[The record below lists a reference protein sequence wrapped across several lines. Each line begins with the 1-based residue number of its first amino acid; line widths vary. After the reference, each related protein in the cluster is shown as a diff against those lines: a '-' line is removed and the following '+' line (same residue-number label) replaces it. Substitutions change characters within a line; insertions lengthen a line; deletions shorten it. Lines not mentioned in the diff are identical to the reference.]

1 MAGYGILADMSG
13 LLLELVRD
21 AVCPALL
28 PAREMVDMSAPDQ
41 RDTEA
46 LLNLFLYDL
55 QEYSDFI
62 PQRRIPLR
70 GQPREA
76 PLAVTLRYLLYFSRH
91 AQTPAD
97 VLTEHRVLGR
107 ALQALRETGPLDPAG
122 FSETAGDGDEPVTLA
137 FSKLDVHSKRDL
149 WNAFSQP
156 LRPAVYFEAGPL
168 LIDGPVIRT
177 ERVRETETEVVRA

>member
-1 MAGYGILADMSG
+1 MAEYGILADMSR
-13 LLLELVRD
+13 LLLEIVRH

-28 PAREMVDMSAPDQ
+28 PAREMVSMAAPDQ
-41 RDTEA
+41 RSEA
-46 LLNLFLYDL
+46 LLNLYLYDL
-55 QEYSDFI
+55 QEFSHYI

-76 PLAVTLRYLLYFSRH
+76 PLAVTLRYLLYLSRH

-97 VLTEHRVLGR
+97 ALTEHRVLGR

-122 FSETAGDGDEPVTLA
+122 FSETAGNGDEPVALV
-137 FSKLDVHSKRDL
+137 FSKLDVRCKQEL

-168 LIDGPVIRT
+168 LIDGPVIRV
-177 ERVRETETEVVRA
+177 ERVRETETEVGRA